1 MVMKIMDK
9 PNPQSTLSSRKIFSS
24 WHIPEPSLIFGDGQ
38 THIDPKLGLTLYGP
52 LRTSEGKLTSP
63 LSINVGIIGSGKTV
77 GLAKHFLHR
86 LSNKIEGENKDPFQH
101 PSFPGFK
108 QAFGCELIVPD
119 ATISIISQ
127 KKINDLFKYTVFE
140 DKVVYAVDLFIEQIE
155 SLREVIPKPDVVL
168 CALPQEIVDYCVV
181 KRKKGGEIVKRTTKK
196 ESKFI
201 DKLKYLKDNNQ
212 TFFGNF
218 EEEVDRILEQKIS
231 ASNFWRSLKAQAM
244 KYDMPTQIVW
254 PATLTPSNELKV
266 RRRQEDSST
275 AWNLAV
281 ALYYKGSGFPW
292 TMTRMRKDTC
302 YVGISFFKDPISR
315 NKMRTSIAQIFTYT
329 GEGLILR
336 GDEFE
341 WDTKNGRAPHLDE
354 KSAESLLVSA
364 IELYEKRMGEKPLR
378 VVVHK
383 SSKYWEGEKKGFEKA
398 LETINQHDLVAFG
411 KRGIRFFRYGQ
422 YPPLRGTVI
431 KTSDNSFLLYTRG
444 YIPYLRTYPGAHVP
458 LPLDITELYGDSD
471 PQTVL
476 SEILAL
482 SKMNWNSAEFSL
494 AQPITILFSKRVG
507 EVMANIDEKN
517 LKHEYLYYM

>member
-1 MVMKIMDK
+1 ME
-9 PNPQSTLSSRKIFSS
+9 LSNNENFPKLESRKIFSS
-24 WHIPEPSLIFGDGQ
+24 WHISEPSLIFGDGK

-52 LRTSEGKLTSP
+52 LQTSDGKPSSP
-63 LSINVGIIGSGKTV
+63 LSINVGIIGTGKTV
-77 GLAKHFLHR
+77 GLAKQFLLK
-86 LSNKIEGENKDPFQH
+86 LSNKVDSKNGDPFQN

-108 QAFGCELIVPD
+108 QAFGCEIIVPE
-119 ATISIISQ
+119 ATISIIPQ
-127 KKINDLFKYTVFE
+127 KKINDHSNYAVFE
-140 DKVVYAVDLFIEQIE
+140 DKVAYAVDLFIEQIE
-155 SLREVIPKPDVVL
+155 SLKEVIPKPDVVL

-181 KRKKGGEIVKRTTKK
+181 KRKKGGKIVKNTAKK

-201 DKLKYLKDNNQ
+201 ENLKRLKENKQ
-212 TFFGNF
+212 TFFGDF
-218 EEEVDRILEQKIS
+218 EKEVDRILEQEIHT
-231 ASNFWRSLKAQAM
+231 SNFWRGLKSKSM

-254 PATLTPSNELKV
+254 PSTITPFNELKI
-266 RRRQEDSST
+266 RKRQEDSST
-275 AWNLAV
+275 AWNVAV

-302 YVGISFFKDPISR
+302 YVGISFFKDPVSI
-315 NKMRTSIAQIFTYT
+315 NKMRTSMAQIFTYT

-341 WDTKNGRAPHLDE
+341 WDVKDGKSPHLDE
-354 KSAESLLVSA
+354 KSAESLLNDT
-364 IELYEKRMGEKPLR
+364 IELYEKRMGSKPLR

-383 SSKYWEGEKKGFEKA
+383 SSKYWDGERKGFEKA
-398 LETINQHDLVAFG
+398 LANTNQHDLVAFG
-411 KRGIRFFRYGQ
+411 QRGIRFFRYGQ

-431 KTSDNSFLLYTRG
+431 KTGDNSFLLYTRG

-458 LPLDITELYGDSD
+458 LPLDIIELHGDSD

-507 EVMANIDEKN
+507 EVMANMDAKN

>member
-1 MVMKIMDK
+1 MKKME
-9 PNPQSTLSSRKIFSS
+9 NSNHQSKLSSRKIFSS
-24 WHIPEPSLIFGDGQ
+24 WHIPEPSLIFGDGK

-52 LRTSEGKLTSP
+52 LRTSEGKLSSP
-63 LSINVGIIGSGKTV
+63 LSINVGIIGTGKTV
-77 GLAKHFLHR
+77 GLAKQFLHR
-86 LSNKIEGENKDPFQH
+86 LSNKVESENKDPFQN
-101 PSFPGFK
+101 PTFPGFK
-108 QAFGCELIVPD
+108 QAFDCEIIVPD
-119 ATISIISQ
+119 ATIAIIPQ
-127 KKINDLFKYTVFE
+127 KKIDDLFNYAVFE
-140 DKVVYAVDLFIEQIE
+140 DKVVYTVDLFIQQIE
-155 SLREVIPKPDVVL
+155 SLKEVIPKSDVVL

-181 KRKKGGEIVKRTTKK
+181 KRKKGGEIVKKTTKK
-196 ESKFI
+196 EDKFV
-201 DKLKYLKDNNQ
+201 DKLRHFQEVKQTYLD
-212 TFFGNF
+212 NF
-218 EEEVDRILEQKIS
+218 EEEVNRILEQKIHT
-231 ASNFWRSLKAQAM
+231 SNFWRSLKAKAM

-254 PATLTPSNELKV
+254 PSTLTPSNELKI

-275 AWNLAV
+275 AWNIAV

-302 YVGISFFKDPISR
+302 YIGISFFKDRLSM
-315 NKMRTSIAQIFTYT
+315 NKMRTSMAQIFTYT

-341 WDTKNGRAPHLDE
+341 WDIKNGRAPHLDE
-354 KSAESLLVSA
+354 QSAESLLNNA
-364 IELYEKRMGEKPLR
+364 IELYEKRMGEKPIR

-383 SSKYWEGEKKGFEKA
+383 SSKYWEDEKKGFEKA
-398 LETINQHDLVAFG
+398 LDSISQHDLVAFG
-411 KRGIRFFRYGQ
+411 RRGIRFFRYGQ

-431 KTSDNSFLLYTRG
+431 KTGDNSFLLYTRG

-458 LPLDITELYGDSD
+458 LPLDIIELHGDSD

-507 EVMANIDEKN
+507 DVMANIDEKN